1 MLKREDQLLITD
13 MLEHAENIFSFV
25 HNQSYEEV
33 VNDKMKLLAIV
44 RCFEVIGEAA
54 AMVSEETKVL
64 YPLVEWRELKDFRN
78 RLIHNYFGIDYETVW
93 VIIDTDLKY
102 NYELLK
108 RMD

>member
-25 HNQSYEEV
+25 QNQSYEDV